1 MTHFDWKG
9 QYNLAKKLSKNIDD
23 EASIRS
29 AISRCYYSAFC
40 SARYYLVEVKHE
52 EHLLDTVG
60 AHTNVYSFLQKSDNF
75 NEMNWGKYQKLCL
88 KRGIVQIMIGET
100 LIQNFFIND
109 LSIVET
115 LVEKAFLNMN
125 VLNNNPSDFRIP

>member
-1 MTHFDWKG
+1 
-9 QYNLAKKLSKNIDD
+9 
-23 EASIRS
+23 
-29 AISRCYYSAFC
+29 
-40 SARYYLVEVKHE
+40 
-52 EHLLDTVG
+52 
-60 AHTNVYSFLQKSDNF
+60 
-75 NEMNWGKYQKLCL
+75 
-88 KRGIVQIMIGET
+88 MIGET